1 MNRVIGL
8 IFGSMCG
15 LVLLMGPQAV
25 FAQHRGQG
33 GGGTGRPAG
42 GSDST
47 DLSDFKRA
55 MALAASPD
63 QITQFRELTK
73 STAAAKKSAQ
83 DFLQTVSKGDSAA
96 LSRNADELSDA
107 VADAQDANQKF
118 LQMFSAGQKSLLK
131 NVTKK
136 LGKANSEITKESK
149 ALQAGH
155 SDAEKARAEVEKID
169 SALGEFE
176 TQQAELANQ
185 MGIPAEGAAQ
195 KGSGAQ

>member
-1 MNRVIGL
+1 MKRVIGL
-8 IFGSMCG
+8 IFG
-15 LVLLMGPQAV
+15 LVLLMGPQAA
-25 FAQHRGQG
+25 FAQHHGQG
-33 GGGTGRPAG
+33 GGGAGRPSG

-63 QITQFRELTK
+63 QIAQFRELTK
-73 STAAAKKSAQ
+73 STQAAKKSAQ
-83 DFLQTVSKGDSAA
+83 DFLQAASKGDSAA
-96 LSRNADELSDA
+96 LSRNADALSDA
-107 VADAQDANQKF
+107 VAEAQDANQKF

-149 ALQAGH
+149 ALQASH
-155 SDAEKARAEVEKID
+155 SDAEHARAQVEKID

-176 TQQAELANQ
+176 AQQADLANQ

>member
-1 MNRVIGL
+1 MKRVIGV
-8 IFGSMCG
+8 IFGSACG
-15 LVLLMGPQAV
+15 LVLLMGPQVV

-33 GGGTGRPAG
+33 GGGAGRPAG

-47 DLSDFKRA
+47 DLSDLKRA

-63 QITQFRELTK
+63 QIAQFRELTK
-73 STAAAKKSAQ
+73 STQAAKKSAQ
-83 DFLQTVSKGDSAA
+83 EFLQTAAKGDGAA
-96 LSRNADELSDA
+96 LSRNADALSDA
-107 VADAQDANQKF
+107 LAEAQDANQKF

-136 LGKANSEITKESK
+136 LDKANSEITKENK
-149 ALQAGH
+149 ALQASH
-155 SDAEKARAEVEKID
+155 SDAERARAPVEKIG

-176 TQQAELANQ
+176 TQQADLANQ

>member
-1 MNRVIGL
+1 MKRGIGL
-8 IFGSMCG
+8 RFGFVCG
-15 LVLLMGPQAV
+15 LVLVLGAQVV

-42 GSDST
+42 GSDSG
-47 DLSDFKRA
+47 DLTDFKRA

-63 QITQFRELTK
+63 QIAQFRELTK
-73 STAAAKKSAQ
+73 STQAARKSAR
-83 DFLQTVSKGDSAA
+83 DFLQTASKGDSAA
-96 LSRNADELSDA
+96 LSRNADALSDA
-107 VADAQDANQKF
+107 LAEAQDANQKF

-155 SDAEKARAEVEKID
+155 SDAERARANVEKID

-176 TQQAELANQ
+176 TQQAD
-185 MGIPAEGAAQ
+185 
-195 KGSGAQ
+195 